1 MSVTG
6 ASQQRD
12 RDKMI
17 GFQDRPQQKC
27 TVLFAVLLVLLG
39 GGGGAAQ
46 QGAETIGNRAA
57 SSTSTDWTASTS
69 YRIGPGDVLDIRM
82 LNKPQLSRD
91 LVRVDENGMIML
103 PLIGEVRAGCKT
115 EKELAREISTLYIEY
130 QKNPQ
135 VDVFVREYQS
145 QAVAV
150 IGAVRTPGRFQM
162 QRRVRLLEMLSFVG
176 GPSERAGRTLQVVH
190 SSTGMRACID
200 SSAKSELLRTADS
213 GPEEGVVAYDLR
225 ETLKGAEQSNPYV
238 QAGDIITILE
248 ADQVYV
254 VGNVLRPSSL
264 QLTEP
269 LNVSR
274 AIAMAGG
281 LMPDTKSERV
291 RIVRQLPG
299 GGGKQEIIVD
309 LKAIDKR
316 RAEDVLLQ
324 ANDIVDVPTSG
335 TKRFFRD
342 LLSIVAPTVGSLP
355 VRVIR

>member
-1 MSVTG
+1 V
-6 ASQQRD
+6 
-12 RDKMI
+12 I

-27 TVLFAVLLVLLG
+27 TAVFAVFLVLLG

-46 QGAETIGNRAA
+46 QGAETIGNRAT
-57 SSTSTDWTASTS
+57 STSTDWTASTS

-91 LVRVDENGMIML
+91 LVRVDGNGMITM

-115 EKELAREISTLYIEY
+115 EKELAREISTLYLEY

-135 VDVFVREYQS
+135 VDVFVKEYQS

-190 SSTGMRACID
+190 NSSGMRACTD
-200 SSAKSELLRTADS
+200 ATAKSELLRTADS
-213 GPEEGVVAYDLR
+213 DPEEVVVAYDLR
-225 ETLKGAEQSNPYV
+225 ETLKGAEPSNPYV

-254 VGNVLRPSSL
+254 VGNVLRPSPL
-264 QLTEP
+264 QLTES
-269 LNVSR
+269 LSVSR

-299 GGGKQEIIVD
+299 SGGKQEIMVD
-309 LKAIDKR
+309 LRAIDKR
-316 RAEDVLLQ
+316 RAADVLLQ

-335 TKRFFRD
+335 TKRFLRD
-342 LLSIVAPTVGSLP
+342 LLSIVVPTVGSLP

>member
-1 MSVTG
+1 M
-6 ASQQRD
+6 
-12 RDKMI
+12 M
-17 GFQDRPQQKC
+17 GFQDREKC
-27 TVLFAVLLVLLG
+27 TTVFAVFLMLLG
-39 GGGGAAQ
+39 GGGAAAQ
-46 QGAETIGNRAA
+46 QGAETAGNRAA
-57 SSTSTDWTASTS
+57 SSRSADWTTSAS
-69 YRIGPGDVLDIRM
+69 YRIGPADVLDIRM

-91 LVRVDENGMIML
+91 SVRVDENGMIMM

-115 EKELAREISTLYIEY
+115 EKELAREISTLYLEY

-135 VDVFVREYQS
+135 VDVFVKEYQS

-190 SSTGMRACID
+190 NSTSARACAE
-200 SSAKSELLRTADS
+200 SSIKSELPPLPDS
-213 GPEEGVVAYDLR
+213 DTEEGVVAYDLR

-238 QAGDIITILE
+238 RAGDIITILE

-269 LNVSR
+269 LSVSR

-299 GGGKQEIIVD
+299 GGGKKEIVVD
-309 LKAIDKR
+309 LKAIDKQ